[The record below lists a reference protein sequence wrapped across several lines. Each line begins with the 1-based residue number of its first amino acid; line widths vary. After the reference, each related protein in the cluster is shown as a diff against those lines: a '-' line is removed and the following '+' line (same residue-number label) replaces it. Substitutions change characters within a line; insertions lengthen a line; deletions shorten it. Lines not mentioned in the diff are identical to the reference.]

1 MVLLQVCE
9 FAHVNFR
16 RDRKDLLGTIRRKTC
31 SEKNKRRLMYAT
43 TATSSNPYPTRQQRQ
58 QQQQQQEST
67 SAQVDQDMNHDQQH
81 CKKDVETLRDMVE
94 KLNNRLDGL
103 QESHNQMETN
113 LAQHS
118 ERGAIVLKEFLEL
131 EKTMATQD
139 SLIRQILKLVSNTD
153 DQGTV

>member
-1 MVLLQVCE
+1 
-9 FAHVNFR
+9 
-16 RDRKDLLGTIRRKTC
+16 
-31 SEKNKRRLMYAT
+31 MYAT
-43 TATSSNPYPTRQQRQ
+43 TATTTSNPYPTRQQRQ
-58 QQQQQQEST
+58 QQQQRTAGAGAEDM
-67 SAQVDQDMNHDQQH
+67 DQDHQQH

-103 QESHNQMETN
+103 QESHNQMESN

-139 SLIRQILKLVSNTD
+139 SLIRQILKLVGNTD
-153 DQGTV
+153 DQQQGTV